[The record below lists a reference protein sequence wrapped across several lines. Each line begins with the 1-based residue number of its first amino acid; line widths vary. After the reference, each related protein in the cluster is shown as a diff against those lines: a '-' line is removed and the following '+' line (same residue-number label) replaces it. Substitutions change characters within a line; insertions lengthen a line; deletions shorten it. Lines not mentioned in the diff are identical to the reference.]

1 MKGKTG
7 KESSII
13 VSYITQPQDANR
25 VGNVHGGVVMKQ
37 IDSAA
42 ALVATRHARSNC
54 VTASVDRLDFFHP
67 VFIGNLLILKASL
80 NMVGR
85 TSMEV
90 GVRAETED
98 PLTGEVHHTASAY
111 LTFVA
116 LDDDGRPREVPPLIL
131 ESEEDKRRNQEALSR
146 RERRLS
152 EKKRL
157 RKVKY

>member
-1 MKGKTG
+1 MKGKTV
-7 KESSII
+7 KESNVI

-90 GVRAETED
+90 GVRAEAED

-116 LDDDGRPREVPPLIL
+116 LDEDGRPKGVPSLIL
-131 ESEEDKRRNQEALSR
+131 ETADDKRRNREALLR
-146 RERRLS
+146 KDIRFS
-152 EKKRL
+152 ENKRL
-157 RKVKY
+157 KNG